1 MIMQGFP
8 IGNNDWFCEVFYAV
22 HQENLW
28 EAYKKLI
35 QTGCPDYMAQQACMV
50 LSQKNKA
57 YTFSNFK
64 TRHTVILLSEATSPE
79 QMYDSIQHE
88 TKHAVEHISEY
99 YGLNPKGE
107 TSAYLQGEI
116 ARLMF
121 PAVALA
127 VCPKCNEQKR
137 R

>member
-1 MIMQGFP
+1 MIRQGFH
-8 IGNNDWFCEVFYAV
+8 IGRRDWWVMAFYGVGERNLSEVYETLLAAGCED
-22 HQENLW
+22 W
-28 EAYKKLI
+28 R
-35 QTGCPDYMAQQACMV
+35 AQRACME
-50 LSQKNKA
+50 LSRKNA
-57 YTFSNFK
+57 GYTY
-64 TRHTVILLSEATSPE
+64 TRFNDHLTLLFVSQTTSAE
-79 QMYDSIQHE
+79 QLFDSVVHE
-88 TKHAVEHISEY
+88 LKHLTEHIGEY